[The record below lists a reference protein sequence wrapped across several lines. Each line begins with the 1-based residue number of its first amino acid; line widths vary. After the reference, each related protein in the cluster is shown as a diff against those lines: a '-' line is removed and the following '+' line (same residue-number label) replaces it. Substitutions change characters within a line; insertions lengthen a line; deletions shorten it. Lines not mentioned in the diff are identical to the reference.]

1 MNVYCANCELYD
13 NCTIRIRSRYVRSDT
28 FLLLTSVV
36 WTGEEVGRRVCEVFT
51 ELSREL
57 WLLKDLPLAITSLQG
72 TSPVFRHTEVWKGR
86 VEGERRGSGKGRGI
100 EEGVN

>member
-1 MNVYCANCELYD
+1 MTLF
-13 NCTIRIRSRYVRSDT
+13 I
-28 FLLLTSVV
+28 LLTSVV

-86 VEGERRGSGKGRGI
+86 VEGERRGGGKGRGI
-100 EEGVN
+100 KKGVN

>member
-1 MNVYCANCELYD
+1 MSGVTLF
-13 NCTIRIRSRYVRSDT
+13 I
-28 FLLLTSVV
+28 LLTSVV

-86 VEGERRGSGKGRGI
+86 VEGERSWGKW
-100 EEGVN
+100 

>member
-1 MNVYCANCELYD
+1 M
-13 NCTIRIRSRYVRSDT
+13 SGSDT
-28 FLLLTSVV
+28 FHLLTSVV

-72 TSPVFRHTEVWKGR
+72 TSPVFRHTEVWKG
-86 VEGERRGSGKGRGI
+86 EKGRRESGKGKGNQGGGKWRRDVGRVLCVCV
-100 EEGVN
+100 GGGGRC